1 MIHRQLPI
9 LANAIVLKEV
19 LKVKIIFGIV
29 ELKVKET
36 TVEIQM
42 VAISVSVLG
51 TQSLVQDKTQTV
63 VEDQ

>member
-1 MIHRQLPI
+1 MTHRQLPI
-9 LANAIVLKEV
+9 LANDIVVKEV

-29 ELKVKET
+29 ELKVKVT
-36 TVEIQM
+36 TLEIRM
-42 VAISVSVLG
+42 VAISVLVLG